1 MYVYPLPCSNEL
13 QLIASR
19 AELFGLVAIWCRT
32 GASVFPRVA
41 YSSFTGLLASDYLF
55 YKG

>member
-1 MYVYPLPCSNEL
+1 MYVYPLSCSNEL

-32 GASVFPRVA
+32 GASVFPRVG
-41 YSSFTGLLASDYLF
+41 YSSFTGLSASDYLF